1 MIKTIALGI
10 VSLSVLGAFISFTPP
25 QSPDFKIEVV
35 QKSAFKTEGA
45 CMSRILDKAPRI
57 TTKEGC
63 RLG

>member
-1 MIKTIALGI
+1 MIKVL
-10 VSLSVLGAFISFTPP
+10 SLSIVGLSIMGAFISF
-25 QSPDFKIEVV
+25 SPAHSPEFKIEVT

-57 TTKEGC
+57 AAKEGC